1 MGIVKLRDVTNFKDI
16 DDKKGLLG
24 LVESATRRLSAATNY
39 PLGIAITINIT
50 SERGM

>member
-1 MGIVKLRDVTNFKDI
+1 MTSFREINEARR
-16 DDKKGLLG
+16 LLG
-24 LVESATRRLSAATNY
+24 LVESATRRLSAAANY